1 MPKKRDITP
10 DLAKQIG
17 PALFRMVWWAH
28 LDPSRRASFVDD
40 LFEAISESLVR
51 VFEEDSERTA
61 SDAER
66 DFATFIIRALVEEYL
81 GKLEDIV
88 PPFSDETFEKV
99 IRNILAEKEKSK
111 INNLLAQQYEG
122 FLSRTADLSE
132 SLISAVRLIN
142 EEFVIWLKAHPQHTE
157 QIHSDAFE
165 QLSGEVLA
173 SQGFAVEFTGRVKN
187 LSADLIAV
195 KKDENNE
202 EIKYLIECKR
212 YGAGKKVDLH
222 IVNAV
227 IGASYR
233 ARVKHAMLLTTSSF
247 TSNSTQVLTDLA
259 DIRLELHDGATITEW
274 LASYRFKRFGLWLPP
289 GWQDVWTPKA

>member
-1 MPKKRDITP
+1 MRLPRYALDWRQVGRNEN
-10 DLAKQIG
+10 AKETRYNTG
-17 PALFRMVWWAH
+17 
-28 LDPSRRASFVDD
+28 SC
-40 LFEAISESLVR
+40 EA
-51 VFEEDSERTA
+51 DWPGA
-61 SDAER
+61 
-66 DFATFIIRALVEEYL
+66 
-81 GKLEDIV
+81 
-88 PPFSDETFEKV
+88 FSHGV
-99 IRNILAEKEKSK
+99 
-111 INNLLAQQYEG
+111 
-122 FLSRTADLSE
+122 
-132 SLISAVRLIN
+132 V
-142 EEFVIWLKAHPQHTE
+142 KAHPQHTE

-247 TSNSTQVLTDLA
+247 TSNSSQVLTDLA

-289 GWQDVWTPKA
+289 GWQDVWTPKV